1 LVKNLQVWSI
11 DPSINKRDVHK
22 LVASLKMHLNFNI
35 TSLYINFIS
44 SGELLEIN
52 RKYLKH
58 NYRTD
63 VITFNYLNEK
73 GLDGEILVSVDDAKA
88 NAARFKVTYSSEI
101 TRLIIH
107 GILHILGYDDRR
119 KKDRILMK
127 ELEKELLNKN
137 KFILFAGR

>member
-1 LVKNLQVWSI
+1 LVKNLQVCSI
-11 DPSINKRDVHK
+11 DPSIKKREVHK
-22 LVASLKMHLNFNI
+22 LVASLKKHLNFNI
-35 TSLYINFIS
+35 SALYINFIS

-63 VITFNYLNEK
+63 VVTFNYSYEK
-73 GLDGEILVSVDDAKA
+73 SIDGEILVSVDDAKA
-88 NAARFKVTYSSEI
+88 NAVRFKVTYSSEI

-107 GILHILGYDDRR
+107 GILHLLGYDDRR

-127 ELEKELLNKN
+127 EFEKELLNKN